1 MLSLLLLLL
10 PAQAATFTVN
20 TAADIAGVC
29 GPGCSLRQ
37 AIGSANATPGPDT
50 IRLPPGNYNLTLL
63 GAGENAN
70 ATGDLDVF
78 STIDIIPTAAAGART
93 IRGMDADRVFHVAN
107 AFQALSLTGVTVTD
121 GRTAAPGGAIHAAG
135 NLTLISSTV
144 SSSLETGVRDY
155 NLPAGGGIFVGGNLT
170 LQSSSIEGNT
180 ARHGRGGG
188 AYVAGTALCQNSSLE
203 ENLVAIGGQGGGL
216 FAGGALTANGCTVR
230 YNSAARYAG
239 GAIPVAVGG
248 GQGGGIYAAST
259 AAYGQATVT
268 WNHSSEGGGVYM
280 VGDATMIGTTV
291 DDNTA
296 SIDGG
301 GIYSLFG
308 GLSTDLTSI
317 SRNTSGS
324 TGAWLLT
331 GGGGVF
337 AWAANVDLV
346 DTTLDGNA
354 APGGYGGALLNY
366 QASFTVYGSTLSAND
381 AEGGAAIASI
391 GTLEMVNSTVSGNW
405 SDGSDGAV
413 WLWPG
418 GGLPVTAN
426 LYNVT
431 LALNYANAG
440 ATLAS
445 LDPNGAVLEVRN
457 TLILDGCVS
466 PVTTLDY
473 NMETTNTC
481 GLTGA
486 NDLPSTPTAF
496 GPLWM
501 NGGFT
506 QTHAITAA
514 SPAANAASWGTCTFG
529 PPGGVD
535 QRGVGRGPIACDIGA
550 FEH

>member
-78 STIDIIPTAAAGART
+78 STIDIIPTPAVGART

-107 AFQALSLTGVTVTD
+107 AFHSLSLTGVTVTD

-135 NLTLISSTV
+135 NLTLMSSTV

-155 NLPAGGGIFVGGNLT
+155 NLPAGGGLYVGGNLT
-170 LQSSSIEGNT
+170 LQSSSLEGNT

-188 AYVAGTALCQNSSLE
+188 AYVAGTTLCQSSSIE
-203 ENLVAIGGQGGGL
+203 ENTAPTGGQGGGL
-216 FAGGALTANGCTVR
+216 FAGGALTANNCFVR
-230 YNSAARYAG
+230 YNYAGRYAG
-239 GAIPVAVGG
+239 GGIPVAIGG

-259 AAYGQATVT
+259 AAYGQATIT
-268 WNHSSEGGGVYM
+268 WNQGSEGGGVYM
-280 VGDATMIGTTV
+280 VGDATMIGNTV

-296 SIDGG
+296 TIDGG

-308 GLSTDLTSI
+308 HLSTDLTSI
-317 SRNTSGS
+317 SRNSSGS

-391 GTLEMVNSTVSGNW
+391 GTLEMVNSTVSDNW
-405 SDGSDGAV
+405 SNGGDGAV

-418 GGLPVTAN
+418 GGLPVTAT

-431 LALNYANAG
+431 LALNRVNGG
-440 ATLAS
+440 ASVLS
-445 LDPNGAVLEVRN
+445 LDPNGGSLEVRN

-473 NMETTNTC
+473 NMEAGNSC

-486 NDLPSTPTAF
+486 NDLPSTPTVF
-496 GPLWM
+496 GALWM

-506 QTHAITAA
+506 KTHAISAA
-514 SPAANAASWGTCTFG
+514 SPAANAASWFTCTSGLPNGF
-529 PPGGVD
+529 D
-535 QRGVGRGPIACDIGA
+535 QRGAVRGGFACDIGA

>member
-1 MLSLLLLLL
+1 MLTLLLLLL
-10 PAQAATFTVN
+10 PAQAGTFTVN
-20 TAADIAGVC
+20 TTADIAGVC

-50 IRLPPGNYNLTLL
+50 IRLPPGTYHLTLL

-70 ATGDLDVF
+70 TTGDLDVF
-78 STIDIIPTAAAGART
+78 STIDIVPTPTAGART
-93 IRGMDADRVFHVAN
+93 IHGMDADRVFHVAN
-107 AFQALSLTGVTVTD
+107 AFHSLSLTGVTVTD
-121 GRTAAPGGAIHAAG
+121 GRAATPGGAIHAAG
-135 NLTLISSTV
+135 NLTLSNSTV

-155 NLPAGGGIFVGGNLT
+155 NLPAGGGLYVGGNLT
-170 LQSSSIEGNT
+170 LQSSSLEGNT

-188 AYVAGTALCQNSSLE
+188 AYVAGTTLCQSSSIE
-203 ENLVAIGGQGGGL
+203 ENTAPTGGQGGGL
-216 FAGGALTANGCTVR
+216 FAGGALTANNCFVR
-230 YNSAARYAG
+230 YNYAGRYAG
-239 GAIPVAVGG
+239 GGIPVAIGG

-259 AAYGQATVT
+259 AAYGQATIT
-268 WNHSSEGGGVYM
+268 WNQGSEGGGVYM
-280 VGDATMIGTTV
+280 IGDATMIGNTV

-296 SIDGG
+296 TIDGG
-301 GIYSLFG
+301 GIYSLSG
-308 GLSTDLTSI
+308 HLSTDMTSI
-317 SRNTSGS
+317 SRNTSNS
-324 TGAWLLT
+324 TGVWLLT

-366 QASFTVYGSTLSAND
+366 QASFTVYSSTLSAND

-391 GTLEMVNSTVSGNW
+391 GTLEMANATVSGNW
-405 SDGSDGAV
+405 SDGGDGAV
-413 WLWPG
+413 WLWAG
-418 GGLPVTAN
+418 GGLPTTAN

-431 LALNYANAG
+431 LALNRINGG
-440 ATLAS
+440 ATGVS
-445 LDPNGAVLEVRN
+445 LDPNGASLEVRN

-473 NMETTNTC
+473 NMEPGAGC

-496 GPLWM
+496 GALGM

-506 QTHAITAA
+506 RTHAIGAGSA
-514 SPAANAASWGTCTFG
+514 AANAASWGTCMFG

-535 QRGVGRGPIACDIGA
+535 QRGVGRGPVACDIGA